1 MVAAAGL
8 DNAIPTAEM
17 PPNELAPIRQDH
29 YSWSKWGQFVET
41 QGKNGERPDLPEAQ
55 ELVKLYREWAMTA
68 DSDEQKRIW
77 MRMLSINVEQQFT
90 IGTVTGQLQPIVVAR
105 AMKNVPARAIFSWE
119 PTSLLGI
126 YRLDQFYYGR

>member
-1 MVAAAGL
+1 
-8 DNAIPTAEM
+8 
-17 PPNELAPIRQDH
+17 
-29 YSWSKWGQFVET
+29 
-41 QGKNGERPDLPEAQ
+41 
-55 ELVKLYREWAMTA
+55 VKLYREWAMTA
-68 DSDEQKRIW
+68 DSEEQKRIW